1 MASLRRILVTGLVF
15 CACCFGREA
24 MAIRDQ
30 DNQGA
35 YTKPTEHNLPDK
47 EVPGFFVNLGPTG
60 ARGVLTPRSF
70 IVKYVF
76 QGSPAAGRLAIGDE
90 IVGAFDKPFSEHHFG
105 GDPHGYEGPIMDLG
119 LAIEKAEG
127 TDGKLVLNVKSGES
141 IKKVTIGLEAI
152 GTFGPTFPYKCKKSE
167 LVRARALTYLAESPD
182 AWGVW
187 QAHAR
192 SAVALALLS
201 SDVPKQ
207 QAAGRE
213 MVLAWAKQPPDDGT
227 WTWSLSYQLITLCEY
242 YLLTSDASVLPTIKA
257 DVLRLEHAQYSGKIV
272 CWQPKPEEDAS
283 AVLAAQQLYDG
294 GFGHGPY
301 IAAIDKNGY
310 GPMQYTTILAVT
322 AWQLAGRCG
331 VDAKPGC
338 IRRSLDFIHRGTNE
352 AGYIAYGGEFTL
364 NNGIVDSVAWRSSR
378 DGDNYVGRTGAA
390 IVAHTLSPEFEDSG
404 PYLQKYRAYARHA
417 VKSMPDGHA
426 DSNLGIFWGVM
437 GAAASEDLGVL
448 RATFDY
454 HKAFF
459 NMMRCFDGSFVLLPG
474 RDYADNGYYMASRYH
489 PTATMALAY
498 GLSHPKFLIQ
508 GIQASIPGVNPKA
521 LSGQLALAYK
531 AIVAGA
537 FGSAAKILTTVVS
550 SKKATPE
557 DLAAAEA
564 MMAFVRARFE
574 KEVAAMEAIE
584 KRKDIHGLSTAFLA
598 LKKTYSALDDF
609 KEKTKR
615 FEDGL
620 KSPEWKAAIK
630 LGGRY
635 TQMMATL
642 KRSRSQTALQGLERF
657 ATENPDSLYGEWA
670 ASVVKEFREKGEIV
684 DPSAESQPTKSPP
697 TAPEGFGGFP

>member
-1 MASLRRILVTGLVF
+1 MTKTHRVLLSGLVAV
-15 CACCFGREA
+15 ACCCGHEA
-24 MAIRDQ
+24 RAIRDQ

-60 ARGVLTPRSF
+60 ARGVLKPRSF

-76 QGSPAAGRLAIGDE
+76 PGSPAVGRLAIDDE

-127 TDGKLVLNVKSGES
+127 TDGKLVLNVKNGDSM
-141 IKKVTIGLEAI
+141 KKVTIQLEAI
-152 GTFGPTFPYKCKKSE
+152 GTFSPTFPYKCKKSE
-167 LVRARALTYLAESPD
+167 VVRAKALAYLAENSD

-207 QAAGRE
+207 QAIGRE

-242 YLLTSDASVLPTIKA
+242 HLLTKDASVLPAIKA

-272 CWQPKPEEDAS
+272 CWQPKPEEDAL
-283 AVLAAQQLYDG
+283 AVEAAQQLYDG
-294 GFGHGPY
+294 GFGHAPY
-301 IAAIDKNGY
+301 TAAIDKNGY

-331 VDAKPGC
+331 VETKPGC
-338 IRRSLDFIHRGTNE
+338 IRRALDFIHRGTNE
-352 AGYIAYGGEFTL
+352 AGYVAYGGEFTL
-364 NNGIVDSVAWRSSR
+364 NNGIVDPVAWRSSR
-378 DGDNYVGRTGAA
+378 DGENYVGRVSAA

-404 PYLQKYRAYARHA
+404 PYLQKYRGYARHA

-426 DSNLGIFWGVM
+426 DSNLGIFWGLM
-437 GAAASEDLGVL
+437 GAAASEDVGVL
-448 RATFDY
+448 RATFDE

-521 LSGQLALAYK
+521 LSGQLGLAYK

-537 FGSAAKILTTVVS
+537 FGNAARILTTVQS
-550 SKKATPE
+550 AKKTSPE
-557 DLAAAEA
+557 ELAAAEA
-564 MMAFVRARFE
+564 MMAFVQARFE
-574 KEVAAMEAIE
+574 KDLAALEAMET
-584 KRKDIHGLSTAFLA
+584 RKDFHGLSTAFLA
-598 LKKTYSALDDF
+598 LKKTYSALEDF

-615 FEDGL
+615 LEDGL
-620 KSPEWKAAIK
+620 KQSDWKAAIK

-635 TQMMATL
+635 AQMMATL
-642 KRSRSQTALQGLERF
+642 KRSRSQPALQGLERF
-657 ATENPDSLYGEWA
+657 ATENPDSLYGQWA
-670 ASVVKEFREKGEIV
+670 ATVVREFRENGTIV
-684 DPSAESQPTKSPP
+684 DPSAESQP
-697 TAPEGFGGFP
+697 ADPE

>member
-1 MASLRRILVTGLVF
+1 MNPLGIASSSRRAWLQGAASLAAV
-15 CACCFGREA
+15 CCLGHEA

-47 EVPGFFVNLGPTG
+47 EVPGFLVNLGPTG

-76 QGSPAAGRLAIGDE
+76 QGSPAAGRLAIDDE

-119 LAIEKAEG
+119 NAIEKAEG
-127 TDGKLVLNVKSGES
+127 KDGKLVLNVKHGDSM
-141 IKKVTIGLEAI
+141 KKVTIGLEAI
-152 GTFGPTFPYKCKKSE
+152 GTFSPTFPYTCKKSE
-167 LVRARALTYLAESPD
+167 IVRAKSLAYLAENPD
-182 AWGVW
+182 AWSVW

-192 SAVALALLS
+192 SAVVLALLS

-207 QAAGRE
+207 QAIGRQ
-213 MVLAWAKQPPDDGT
+213 MALAWAKEPPDDKT

-242 YLLTSDASVLPTIKA
+242 YLLTNDASVLPAIKA

-338 IRRSLDFIHRGTNE
+338 IRRALDFIHRGTNE
-352 AGYIAYGGEFTL
+352 AGYVAYGGEFTL
-364 NNGIVDSVAWRSSR
+364 NNGIVDSVNWRRSR
-378 DGDNYVGRTGAA
+378 DGDNYVGRVSAA

-426 DSNLGIFWGVM
+426 DSNLGIFWGLM
-437 GAAASEDLGVL
+437 GAAASEDMSVL
-448 RATFDY
+448 RATFDE

-508 GIQASIPGVNPKA
+508 GLQASIPGVNPKA
-521 LSGQLALAYK
+521 LSGQLGLAYK

-537 FGSAAKILTTVVS
+537 FGNAARILTTVQS
-550 SKKATPE
+550 SKKASPE

-564 MMAFVRARFE
+564 MMTFVRARFE
-574 KEVAAMEAIE
+574 KELAALEALE
-584 KRKDIHGLSTAFLA
+584 QRKDFFALHAAFLA
-598 LKKTYSALDDF
+598 FKKTYSALDDF
-609 KEKTKR
+609 KEKSKR

-620 KSPEWKAAIK
+620 KQPEWKAAIK

-635 TQMMATL
+635 AQMMATL
-642 KRSRSQTALQGLERF
+642 KRSRSQTALQNLERF
-657 ATENPDSLYGEWA
+657 ATDNPESLYGTWA
-670 ASVVKEFREKGEIV
+670 ATVARGFLENDSIV
-684 DPSAESQPTKSPP
+684 DPSAESPP
-697 TAPEGFGGFP
+697 SLTE